1 MSSSFPSDA
10 ASPDTG
16 PGDAVEGY
24 ICFSAQDWWYFNR
37 GHSDFQLMLEVA
49 ARRPVLLV
57 NSIGMR
63 MPTRSR
69 TTEPMA
75 RIKRKL
81 HSVSR
86 GLRTPVED
94 RPDFHVF
101 TPVFLPIY
109 GEGWLVALNR
119 LVITLQV
126 RAVQRWLRLGRCA
139 VVVTLP
145 TSWPVARRIRRA
157 CTIAYRSDRYSS
169 LPEADGAMVASLER
183 DLLSSADV
191 ACFASVAL
199 LAEESQL
206 TRQPVLLSHGVDP
219 ERFLPAADLAMHPLL
234 RSIPGP
240 RVGYV
245 GMIDD
250 YTVDLELLGAV
261 ARALP
266 SVQLVLAGPH
276 DSDLRPLLALPNVH
290 HIGVLPFEEVPAV
303 LAGLDVALLPWQD
316 NEWIKHCNPIKLKE
330 YLAVGLATVS
340 TDFPEVRRFADVVD
354 IAPDPDGFVAMVADA
369 LVTGGRG
376 DRQQRRAA
384 AGAES
389 WSNQAEL
396 LMALCEQTVRSELE
410 KEELACAV
418 S

>member
-1 MSSSFPSDA
+1 
-10 ASPDTG
+10 
-16 PGDAVEGY
+16 
-24 ICFSAQDWWYFNR
+24 
-37 GHSDFQLMLEVA
+37 DFQLMLEVA

-57 NSIGMR
+57 NSIGMS
-63 MPTRSR
+63 MPTRSS
-69 TTEPMA
+69 TTQPMA

-81 HSVSR
+81 RSVWR

-94 RPDFHVF
+94 RPGFHVF

-109 GEGWLVALNR
+109 GDGRLAALNR
-119 LVITLQV
+119 LLITLQV

-145 TSWPVARRIRRA
+145 TSWPIARRIRRA

-169 LPEADGAMVASLER
+169 LPEADGPMVASLER
-183 DLLSSADV
+183 ELLYSADV

-199 LAEESQL
+199 LEEESRL

-219 ERFLPAADLAMHPLL
+219 DRFLLAADLAVHPCL

-240 RVGYV
+240 KVGYV

-250 YTVDLELLGAV
+250 YTVDLELLRAV
-261 ARALP
+261 ACALP
-266 SVQLVLAGPH
+266 SVQVVLAGPH
-276 DSDLRPLLALPNVH
+276 DSDLRALLALPNVH
-290 HIGVLPFEEVPAV
+290 HIGMLPFEDVPSV
-303 LAGLDVALLPWQD
+303 MAGLDVALLPWQD

-340 TDFPEVRRFADVVD
+340 TDFPEVRRFAHVVD
-354 IAPDPDGFVAMVADA
+354 IARDRDGFVAMVADA

-384 AGAES
+384 ASAES
-389 WSNQAEL
+389 WSKQADL
-396 LMALCEQTVRSELE
+396 LMTLGEQSIRPELDE
-410 KEELACAV
+410 EELACAA